1 MSDQPEPP
9 AGFEASGMRLWE
21 AVTTPYV
28 LTPSEL
34 SVLAEACRTA
44 DECDRLEA
52 AVRELPELVVRGS
65 TGQPKVHPLLEEVRR
80 HRLLLERLTAALN
93 LPDEDQQ
100 VGLRAGARHARKAA
114 LGRWNQEAI
123 G

>member
-1 MSDQPEPP
+1 MSMPDIEPP
-9 AGFEASGMRLWE
+9 AGLEASGMRLWDV
-21 AVTTPYV
+21 VTTAYV
-28 LTPSEL
+28 LTPTEL

-52 AVRELPELVVRGS
+52 AVRDLPELVVPGS

-93 LPDEDQQ
+93 LPDQDQQ
-100 VGLRAGARHARKAA
+100 VGLRAGSRHAKKAA
-114 LGRWNQEAI
+114 LGRWNREV

>member
-9 AGFEASGMRLWE
+9 AGLEASGMRLWE

-52 AVRELPELVVRGS
+52 AVRELPELVVPGS

-93 LPDEDQQ
+93 LPDQDQQ
-100 VGLRAGARHARKAA
+100 VGLRAGARHARTAA
-114 LGRWNQEAI
+114 RSRWNREAI